1 MKEID
6 IVVCVNIKR
15 KNMKTTINYLW
26 ILAAVLMIGVVSCS
40 KDDAD
45 LDKAKT
51 KSVLLKI
58 SQKSPPKTYAIDPLV
73 EDETEINFDNGQLYF
88 LDGSNNIVKHYY
100 LADGDVEEWVGF
112 YYMVDDLHET
122 NFISMDD
129 LLSGVVVIEDLDE
142 DVVEVMLIGNSLW
155 AHNEYGTYDFKEPLP
170 RTGNM
175 YDILYNNTVKIIDQG
190 FYEYVNLI
198 GSSALVPIEGEGNQ
212 FECNIELYPTLSR
225 IEITDVCAGGNIRSF
240 VLNGIFLDHTYTE
253 AQYDGAINEES
264 FVMNL
269 PIPNLYNSPSEAE
282 LYGWP
287 YSRITFDW
295 FPIGVVAVKKQ
306 EVPTNS
312 PLKLPPNS
320 VNGKVDFG
328 SDRVCAY
335 NVFADGG
342 HNFPRIILR
351 LSMIDI
357 EGEGLVEGPK
367 FVTITGFKDKWGSP
381 LYSMNSG
388 EIYNMGAGKLTF
400 TEKHL
405 FDQPHPDIDLD
416 VEVSVR
422 LPQWQVEI
430 TKPDFYIP

>member
-1 MKEID
+1 MKGID

-26 ILAAVLMIGVVSCS
+26 ILAAALMIGVASCS

-51 KSVLLKI
+51 KSILLKI
-58 SQKSPPKTYAIDPLV
+58 SQKSPPKTYAIDPFV

-100 LADGDVEEWVGF
+100 LAKGDVEEWVEF

-122 NFISMDD
+122 NFISMDE

-142 DVVEVMLIGNSLW
+142 DVMEVMLIGNSLW
-155 AHNEYGTYDFKEPLP
+155 AYDEYGTYDFKEPLP

-198 GSSALVPIEGEGNQ
+198 GSNALVPIEGEDNQ
-212 FECNIELYPTLSR
+212 FECNIELDPTLSR

-269 PIPNLYNSPSEAE
+269 PIPFIYDPNTTNVEIYR
-282 LYGWP
+282 P
-287 YSRITFDW
+287 YYSGITYDWFRIT
-295 FPIGVVAVKKQ
+295 PAVKKK
-306 EVPTNS
+306 EVPVSS
-312 PLKLPPNS
+312 PLKAPPPPLSN
-320 VNGKVDFG
+320 KVDFG

-388 EIYNMGAGKLTF
+388 EIYNMGG
-400 TEKHL
+400 
-405 FDQPHPDIDLD
+405 
-416 VEVSVR
+416 R
-422 LPQWQVEI
+422 
-430 TKPDFYIP
+430 